1 VDHPV
6 SGFMAEAVLREADPD
21 RTGAAIVIVEEI
33 NGVMDGKILQKRAL
47 P

>member
-21 RTGAAIVIVEEI
+21 RTGAATVIDVEEI
-33 NGVMDGKILQKRAL
+33 NGVMDGKILQKRA
-47 P
+47 